1 MRNVLFSI
9 KMHKNSSNSCACRDI
24 RMLCADPHVINT
36 ICFSIIRTIGD
47 LLENGQ
53 LPKVRFRFSP
63 QFRTSPV
70 VTHKH
75 FSNIWRMEL

>member
-1 MRNVLFSI
+1 
-9 KMHKNSSNSCACRDI
+9 MHEDSSNLFACRDI

-36 ICFSIIRTIGD
+36 ICFSVIRTIAD

-53 LPKVRFRFSP
+53 LPKVRFRFP
-63 QFRTSPV
+63 PRFRTSPA

-75 FSNIWRMEL
+75 FSNN